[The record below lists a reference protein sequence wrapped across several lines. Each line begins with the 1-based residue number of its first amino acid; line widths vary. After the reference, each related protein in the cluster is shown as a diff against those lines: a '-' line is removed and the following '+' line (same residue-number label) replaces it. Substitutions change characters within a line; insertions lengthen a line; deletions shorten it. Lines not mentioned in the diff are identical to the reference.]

1 MKYILLIFCFLLV
14 ACGHGKLEFQ
24 TFPNQ
29 VDVSVVEADGQIKK
43 LGSTP
48 VTVSQSDINFSKGL
62 VKLHF
67 NKPGFR
73 EEVIYLTKPS
83 LQSDIKISANLQEAS
98 SAKEIISNQRLEKLS
113 NKIAEAQKFTHS
125 KNYKRAETV
134 LLQLIEEYADISVPY
149 DLLANIYYL
158 SGNSNKALYYYE
170 KASGLAPGNSQR
182 EFVIRKI
189 KNEKL
194 GPSEESL

>member
-1 MKYILLIFCFLLV
+1 MKYFLLIACFV
-14 ACGHGKLEFQ
+14 FIACGHGKLEFQ

-29 VDVSVVEADGQIKK
+29 VDVSVVEPDGQIKK

-48 VTVSQSDINFSKGL
+48 VSINQNDINFSKGL

-83 LQSDIKISANLQEAS
+83 IQSDIKISANLQEAS
-98 SAKEIISNQRLEKLS
+98 SAKEIISNQKLEKLS
-113 NKIAEAQKFTHS
+113 TKIAEAQKFTHT
-125 KNYKRAETV
+125 KNYKRAETI
-134 LLQLIEEYADISVPY
+134 LLQVLEEYSDISVPY

-158 SGNSNKALYYYE
+158 SGDTNKALYYYE
-170 KASGLAPGNSQR
+170 KASLLAPGNSQR
-182 EFVIRKI
+182 DFVIRKI
-189 KNEKL
+189 KNDKSEKIEGQL
-194 GPSEESL
+194 